1 MKGAR
6 SWNPPEEKKSRKSGA
21 AETRDD
27 AIVIFSTAGKEQAGL
42 IARMLVDRRL
52 AACVNITAVQSHY
65 RWEGEFCEDSE
76 SLLLIKTTRGRMT
89 EAMSAIR
96 EVHSYDLPE
105 MIALP
110 IMGGY
115 PPYLQWLVQ
124 ETSP

>member
-1 MKGAR
+1 MKSAR
-6 SWNPPEEKKSRKSGA
+6 SGNPPEKKISRSSGGA
-21 AETRDD
+21 NTPGDP
-27 AIVIFSTAGKEQAGL
+27 IVIFSTAGKEQAGL

-52 AACVNITAVQSHY
+52 AACVNIAAVQSYY

-76 SLLLIKTTRGRMT
+76 SLLLIKTTWERMA
-89 EAMSAIR
+89 EVISAIR

-110 IMGGY
+110 IVGGH

-124 ETSP
+124 ETLP